1 MMSSAEFLTS
11 LEIGLIYGIVAVG
24 IFLTFRIID
33 FPDLTCDG
41 SFTCGTATAAIAL
54 KAGLSP
60 LLSLLLAGGVG
71 GIAGFI
77 TGILHTK
84 FRVTNLLAGI
94 LVAFMLYSIN
104 LKIMGGVPNITL
116 INEITL
122 FSNVNSLVLLIFL
135 ACIVCGIMS
144 YLLAT
149 DFGLTLCSIGQNK
162 RLGEVMGVCVA
173 KVTVVGLALSNALIG
188 LGGGLYCQ
196 YQGFSDVSIGT
207 GTLIIGLAAVM
218 IGEKLLHFRRLWI
231 SILAC
236 FLGSVI
242 YRLLIALALHSEWL
256 GLETSDLNLITGI
269 AILVIMGLSRPKWIP
284 LGFILRK
291 AKI

>member
-1 MMSSAEFLTS
+1 MSGAEFFTS
-11 LEIGLIYGIVAVG
+11 LEIGLIYGVVAVG

-41 SFTCGTATAAIAL
+41 SFTCGAATAAVAL

-60 LLSLLLAGGVG
+60 FLSLLLAGSAG
-71 GIAGFI
+71 GIAGFV

-104 LKIMGGVPNITL
+104 LKIMGGIPNITL
-116 INEITL
+116 LNEITL
-122 FSNVNSLVLLIFL
+122 FSDTNPLVTLILL
-135 ACIVCGIMS
+135 ACCVWGIMS
-144 YLLAT
+144 CLLTT
-149 DFGLTLCSIGQNK
+149 DFGLALRSIGQNK
-162 RLGEVMGVCVA
+162 RLGEVMGVRVA
-173 KVTVVGLALSNALIG
+173 SLTVIGLALSNALIG

-196 YQGFSDVSIGT
+196 HQSFSDVSLGT
-207 GTLIIGLAAVM
+207 GTVIIGLAAVM
-218 IGEKLLHFRRLWI
+218 IGEKLLPFRSLWF
-231 SILAC
+231 SVLAC
-236 FLGSVI
+236 FLGSII

-269 AILVIMGLSRPKWIP
+269 AILLIMGLPK
-284 LGFILRK
+284 LKGARLCST
-291 AKI
+291 

>member
-1 MMSSAEFLTS
+1 MSGAELLAS
-11 LEIGLIYGIVAVG
+11 LEIGLIYGVVAVG

-41 SFTCGTATAAIAL
+41 SFTCGAATAAVAL

-60 LLSLLLAGGVG
+60 LPSLLLAGAAG

-77 TGILHTK
+77 TGILYTR

-116 INEITL
+116 MNEDTL
-122 FSNVNSLVLLIFL
+122 FSGTSPLLILIFL
-135 ACIVCGIMS
+135 TVSIWGLIS

-149 DFGLTLCSIGQNK
+149 DFGLALRSIGQNK
-162 RLGEVMGVCVA
+162 HLAEVMGVRVA
-173 KVTVVGLALSNALIG
+173 NLTVIGLALSNALIG

-196 YQGFSDVSIGT
+196 HQNFSDVSLGT
-207 GTLIIGLAAVM
+207 GTVIIGLAAVM
-218 IGEKLLHFRRLWI
+218 IGEKLISFRSLWFGV
-231 SILAC
+231 LAC
-236 FLGSVI
+236 FLGSIV
-242 YRLLIALALHSEWL
+242 YRFLIALALHSEWL
-256 GLETSDLNLITGI
+256 GLETSDLNLITGL
-269 AILVIMGLSRPKWIP
+269 AILIIMGLPKIK
-284 LGFILRK
+284 G
-291 AKI
+291 ATTCSA